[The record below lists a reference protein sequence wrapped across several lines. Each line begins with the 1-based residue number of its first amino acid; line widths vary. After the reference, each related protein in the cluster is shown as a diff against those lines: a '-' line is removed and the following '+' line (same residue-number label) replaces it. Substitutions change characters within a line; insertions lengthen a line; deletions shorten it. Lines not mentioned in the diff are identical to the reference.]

1 MASTQS
7 SFFTALWTAAH
18 YKLPCLFL
26 VANNRSFYN
35 DEMHQER
42 VAKERGRP
50 VENKWIGQ
58 RIDQPDIDIAMMA
71 RAQGAH
77 GIGPVRELSQLR
89 PAIDEAI
96 KKVKGGAV
104 CVVDVRV
111 LPGYDA
117 NMNPAP
123 AAASKR

>member
-1 MASTQS
+1 
-7 SFFTALWTAAH
+7 
-18 YKLPCLFL
+18 

-42 VAKERGRP
+42 VARERRRP

-58 RIDQPDIDIAMMA
+58 RIDEPDIDLAMMA
-71 RAQGAH
+71 RAQGAA
-77 GIGPVRELSQLR
+77 GIGPVRELSQLKSS
-89 PAIDEAI
+89 IEEAI
-96 KKVKGGAV
+96 RHVRSGAV

-117 NMNPAP
+117 NMSGAAP
-123 AAASKR
+123 ARK